1 MTMSFKN
8 MKRDFVQDVWA
19 WTGKR
24 RQPHPDGLAKGFGSV
39 RSPCSVG
46 AGDWIPVPAEGFVLR
61 ERTFRGTLPLRGRRP
76 GLPVPQAP
84 APAKGPFHRRFP
96 AMSLTPAASADRTT
110 TKIGFG

>member
-24 RQPHPDGLAKGFGSV
+24 RQPHPDGLAKGFGSGSQALL
-39 RSPCSVG
+39 RGSRRLDSG
-46 AGDWIPVPAEGFVLR
+46 PAEGFVLR

-84 APAKGPFHRRFP
+84 APAKGPFHRRFS
-96 AMSLTPAASADRTT
+96 AMSLTPATSADCTT